1 MPLRIHGGRDAS
13 PGEYPYVVRLEIQYF
28 ANFTNNTLVARHDH
42 LCTASALTATWAIT
56 AAHCIT
62 DLSAYYIED
71 HYTEVKLVIR
81 YGHVDSSTWTN
92 NTFSDVIT
100 TVPYPLFIIADGTFN
115 DYFVSRN
122 DIGLVQTTPM
132 HLISYIKL
140 SAVDY
145 LSLYGQEAIFA
156 GFGITTEKLPEG
168 EIVTDTLQ
176 LRKPL
181 QILSVMITKCVK
193 GLNIRPSVCL
203 APRCGHAVTA
213 CGGDSG
219 GPLIHPS
226 GIAGVLSIGP
236 GTGHCMDSAPKSL
249 VHYAGGI
256 IPISPYIEWI
266 HSYKM
271 NNSPTRGCAS
281 NHGSNPTLENCNSR
295 RAYVLL
301 GREPRRKQER
311 V

>member
-13 PGEYPYVVRLEIQYF
+13 PGEYPHV
-28 ANFTNNTLVARHDH
+28 H

-100 TVPYPLFIIADGTFN
+100 TVPHPLYIIADGTLN
-115 DYFVSRN
+115 NYFVLRN

-168 EIVTDTLQ
+168 KIVTDTLQ

-203 APRCGHAVTA
+203 APRCGHTVTV

-236 GTGHCMDSAPKSL
+236 VAGHCLNIPKSS

-266 HSYKM
+266 HSYVMK
-271 NNSPTRGCAS
+271 
-281 NHGSNPTLENCNSR
+281 
-295 RAYVLL
+295 
-301 GREPRRKQER
+301 
-311 V
+311 